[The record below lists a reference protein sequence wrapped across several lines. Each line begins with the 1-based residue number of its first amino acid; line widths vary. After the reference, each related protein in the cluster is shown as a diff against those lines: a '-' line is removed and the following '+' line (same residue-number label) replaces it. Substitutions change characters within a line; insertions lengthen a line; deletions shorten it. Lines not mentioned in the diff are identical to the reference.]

1 MNRTQKKCLIVS
13 AALHLLLPGIIIFG
27 AALMPED
34 RSMPF
39 KPIKLYSLANVTDA
53 PSSGGSP
60 NAVSAPLPPAAQ
72 LPAPAQP
79 APPEQ
84 PTPRSAPVPTREPEA
99 VKPPPKFSL
108 NQNELKLTKRSD
120 VKPPKDNQAAVDKA
134 AADKAARQAA
144 ADARS
149 RLFRTASQNIKSIGK
164 DFSPTTA
171 IELSGP
177 GDGGPAAANYR
188 DIVASKYTAAWTPP
202 ASLDDDSATVT
213 VSVTIS
219 RDGTVASHRIVR
231 SSGNR
236 DMDRSIENTL
246 DNVTYIEAFP
256 ASSNDQE
263 RTYTIK
269 FNLAAKRSLG

>member
-13 AALHLLLPGIIIFG
+13 SALHLLLPGVIIFG

-60 NAVSAPLPPAAQ
+60 NVVSAPLPPAPQ
-72 LPAPAQP
+72 PPAPMQP
-79 APPEQ
+79 APQEQ
-84 PTPRSAPVPTREPEA
+84 PTPRPAPVPVKEPEV
-99 VKPPPKFSL
+99 VKSPPKFTL
-108 NQNELKLTKRSD
+108 NPNELKLAKRDD
-120 VKPPKDNQAAVDKA
+120 VKPPKDNQAAAEKA

-144 ADARS
+144 DARRS
-149 RLFRTASQNIKSIGK
+149 LYIKASQNIKSIGN

-219 RDGTVASHRIVR
+219 RDGTVASHHIIK

-236 DMDRSIENTL
+236 DMDRSIGNTL
-246 DNVTYIEAFP
+246 ENVTYIEAFP
-256 ASSNDQE
+256 AGSSDQE

>member
-1 MNRTQKKCLIVS
+1 
-13 AALHLLLPGIIIFG
+13 
-27 AALMPED
+27 
-34 RSMPF
+34 
-39 KPIKLYSLANVTDA
+39 
-53 PSSGGSP
+53 
-60 NAVSAPLPPAAQ
+60 
-72 LPAPAQP
+72 
-79 APPEQ
+79 
-84 PTPRSAPVPTREPEA
+84 
-99 VKPPPKFSL
+99 VKPPPRFTL
-108 NQNELKLTKRSD
+108 NPNELKLAKRDD
-120 VKPPKDNQAAVDKA
+120 VKPPKTITIRRRPTRWRGSAED
-134 AADKAARQAA
+134 R
-144 ADARS
+144 RH
-149 RLFRTASQNIKSIGK
+149 LFAKASQNIKSIGN

-219 RDGTVASHRIVR
+219 RDGTVASHRIIK

-236 DMDRSIENTL
+236 DMDRSIGNTL
-246 DNVTYIEAFP
+246 ENVTYIEAFP
-256 ASSNDQE
+256 AGSKDQE

>member
-13 AALHLLLPGIIIFG
+13 AALHLLLPAIIIFG

-34 RSMPF
+34 RSVPF

-60 NAVSAPLPPAAQ
+60 NVVSAPLPPAPTP
-72 LPAPAQP
+72 PAPQ
-79 APPEQ
+79 EQ
-84 PTPRSAPVPTREPEA
+84 PTPRPVSVPTREPEA
-99 VKPPPKFSL
+99 VKPPPKYKLDPS
-108 NQNELKLTKRSD
+108 ELKLTKRSD
-120 VKPPKDNQAAVDKA
+120 VKPPKDNQATDNQ
-134 AADKAARQAA
+134 AAREA
-144 ADARS
+144 ADARN
-149 RLFRTASQNIKSIGK
+149 RLFAKASQNIKSISK

-171 IELSGP
+171 VELSGP

-236 DMDRSIENTL
+236 DMDRSIDITL